1 MLCVIDICG
10 DAETIVIKDEEK
22 TESLITFK
30 QDELMLEIIEIQN
43 DKI

>member
-10 DAETIVIKDEEK
+10 DAETIVINDEEK

-30 QDELMLEIIEIQN
+30 QEELMLEIIEIQN

>member
-10 DAETIVIKDEEK
+10 DAEIIVINDEEE

-30 QDELMLEIIEIQN
+30 QDELILEIVEIQN